1 MQVLVLQIYQAA
13 GKGRRTTCP
22 QPSDLC
28 PSTLLFALGPE
39 ALKLFVAR
47 RQPSWPTWT
56 WRWKGRSASPTPLER
71 NPEPLGDASVNY
83 IITVTRT
90 GGSVP
95 LRTTGAV

>member
-13 GKGRRTTCP
+13 GKGRRTTRP

-47 RQPSWPTWT
+47 E
-56 WRWKGRSASPTPLER
+56 PLER
-71 NPEPLGDASVNY
+71 VHECVF
-83 IITVTRT
+83 
-90 GGSVP
+90 
-95 LRTTGAV
+95 AVLALESESIDP